1 MGTPVVFNYANWIAA
16 FPQLSNVNATQAGN
30 FFTFATLYWNNS
42 GGWTTNVPQ
51 APMLLDLLT
60 AHIAFL
66 WAPRDAN
73 GNPSSS
79 GSFPPPAIVGRIS
92 SATEGS
98 VTVQTEYDSNAGS
111 PSEAWFTQTIY
122 GAAFWQAT
130 LQFRSAT
137 YARTPFLPPQAGT
150 FGGYVARGRVY

>member
-1 MGTPVVFNYANWIAA
+1 MGTPVQFNYANWIAA
-16 FPQLSNVNATQAGN
+16 FPQLSNINATQAGN

-51 APMLLDLLT
+51 AAMLLDLLT

-66 WAPRDAN
+66 WAPRDDN
-73 GNPSSS
+73 GNPAST

-111 PSEAWFTQTIY
+111 PSEAWYTQTQY
-122 GAAFWQAT
+122 GAAYWAAT
-130 LQFRSAT
+130 APFRSAV
-137 YARTPFLPPQAGT
+137 YVRTPFLPPQAAS
-150 FGGYVARGRVY
+150 FGSPWPGRRVY